1 MDSKLVILSAA
12 IGDTCRARSLTIATA
27 ESCTGGWASQVIT
40 HTPGS
45 SAWFDRGF
53 VTYTNAAKTAMLGVL
68 EDTLTNFGAVS
79 EETAAAMA
87 SGALLHSGANI
98 ALAIT
103 GIAGPTGGSAE
114 KPVGTVCFAWCLK
127 DQLPSC

>member
-1 MDSKLVILSAA
+1 
-12 IGDTCRARSLTIATA
+12 
-27 ESCTGGWASQVIT
+27 
-40 HTPGS
+40 
-45 SAWFDRGF
+45 
-53 VTYTNAAKTAMLGVL
+53 MLGVL

-127 DQLPSC
+127 DQLPSCERRLFTGDRESIRKQSVIHALSGLLERARNMP